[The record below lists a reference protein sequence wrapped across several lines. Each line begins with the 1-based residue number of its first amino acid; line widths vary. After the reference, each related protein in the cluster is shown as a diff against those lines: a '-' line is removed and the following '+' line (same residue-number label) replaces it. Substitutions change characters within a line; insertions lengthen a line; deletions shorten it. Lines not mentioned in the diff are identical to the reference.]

1 MIRFQEGSKPV
12 LFKTMHVL
20 ALAVLL
26 VLVVTPVVSLG
37 KPKKPT
43 RNPFTGELL
52 KDEAPPKAV
61 VVITGASTGIG
72 RDTAIEFAK
81 NPLYKVYATMR
92 NVDAAD
98 FTEASMSAEQEG
110 AHLENI
116 VVMAMDV
123 TDEASVRSC
132 VEGVLEAEGAI
143 DVVVNNAGYGIAA
156 CLEGATV
163 TEAQRLF
170 DVNVWGAVR
179 VLQAVLPS
187 MRKRK
192 SGHVINVS
200 STSGVRGIPCME
212 YYTGSKFALEG
223 IADSMRYSL
232 AAYDISITQVNPG
245 PVRTAFTDTFGAV
258 EKGGRGTRPI
268 PGEGR
273 PTAEEPHLSY
283 LTDLTQ
289 MVVDRLNHRMQTDEA
304 QGSEDVAK
312 IIVHLAVIKKDTS
325 RLEDVPF
332 SIGTNAASQA
342 VLEAVKKQPT
352 GWGGMYHNL
361 LGSMPKLPTRESHLA
376 QEQGHE
382 EL

>member
-1 MIRFQEGSKPV
+1 
-12 LFKTMHVL
+12 MHVL
-20 ALAVLL
+20 S
-26 VLVVTPVVSLG
+26 VSVIVFAFVFLFVAASIPHVAG
-37 KPKKPT
+37 LSKRKKPT

-52 KDEAPPKAV
+52 KEEIPPKAV

-72 RDTAIEFAK
+72 RDAAIEFAK

-92 NVDAAD
+92 NINAAD
-98 FTEASMSAEQEG
+98 FTADSLSEGQKG

-116 VVMAMDV
+116 TVKAMDV
-123 TDEASVRSC
+123 TDETSVQTC
-132 VEGVLEAEGAI
+132 IDEVLQAEGVI
-143 DVVVNNAGYGIAA
+143 DVVVNNAGYGMAA
-156 CLEGATV
+156 CVEGATI
-163 TEAQRLF
+163 TEAKNVF

-179 VLQAVLPS
+179 VLQAALPS

-192 SGHVINVS
+192 NGHVINVS

-212 YYTGSKFALEG
+212 FYTGSKFALEG

-232 AAYDISITQVNPG
+232 AAYNISITQVNPG
-245 PVRTAFTDTFGAV
+245 PVRTKFTDTFGAV
-258 EKGGRGTRPI
+258 QKGGRGTRAI
-268 PGEGR
+268 PGEGP
-273 PTAEEPHLSY
+273 PTTEEPHLSY

-289 MVVDRLNHRMQTDEA
+289 MVVDRLNYRMQTDEA
-304 QGSEDVAK
+304 QDSEDVAK
-312 IIVHLAVIKKDTS
+312 VIAHLAIIKKDTN

-332 SIGTNAASQA
+332 SIGTNAESQA

-361 LGSMPKLPTRESHLA
+361 LGSMPKLPVREQLVPKP
-376 QEQGHE
+376 EHE